1 MTLRPILAAPMLA
14 LLSLAACATQETVV
28 PRAPVAAAAPA
39 PAPPR
44 PAPAVDA
51 PIERASARPVFFDIW
66 SAQMTDETR
75 AALTELAERAK
86 SEPARR
92 LLVVG
97 HAAPGGSGEANA
109 LLARLRARVVAD
121 VLTEAGLPSNRV
133 RVTYRVPVQGTEAVE
148 SRRVDVRLDDA
159 APAPRGRR

>member
-1 MTLRPILAAPMLA
+1 
-14 LLSLAACATQETVV
+14 
-28 PRAPVAAAAPA
+28 
-39 PAPPR
+39 
-44 PAPAVDA
+44 VDA
-51 PIERASARPVFFDIW
+51 PIERASARPVFFDAW

-159 APAPRGRR
+159 TPAPRSRR